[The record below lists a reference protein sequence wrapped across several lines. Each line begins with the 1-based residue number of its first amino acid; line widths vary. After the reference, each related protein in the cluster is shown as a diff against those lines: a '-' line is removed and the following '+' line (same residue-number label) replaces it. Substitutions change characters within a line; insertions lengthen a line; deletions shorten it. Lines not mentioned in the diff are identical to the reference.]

1 MELLANLLR
10 SFFVFYRLKILLFFT
25 FSSQVYEVYP
35 NKFLQLDESRVYV
48 LNTLFNLPETYLLAC
63 LVDFFTNSPEYTREK
78 TGVRGGDLFMSF
90 RSIFQDVRSAMD
102 YVHIQGDLQ
111 KRTTENLD
119 EYVKKDPRLPMV
131 LSRIRES
138 GAKVFLLTNSAFNFT
153 DKIMTFLMDFPHG
166 AKPDEPHRHWTTYFD
181 IIVVDAKKPL
191 FFGEGTILRQ
201 VDTTT
206 GALKMGSHCGSL
218 KKGLIYSGGSCDV
231 FTSLLGAKGKDVLY
245 VGDHIF
251 GDILKSK
258 KIRGWRTFLIVP
270 ELVQEL
276 HVWTDKC
283 QLFAELQNLDVSLGD
298 MYK

>member
-1 MELLANLLR
+1 MACCEHPRKETQSIDLH
-10 SFFVFYRLKILLFFT
+10 
-25 FSSQVYEVYP
+25 FS
-35 NKFLQLDESRVYV
+35 
-48 LNTLFNLPETYLLAC
+48 
-63 LVDFFTNSPEYTREK
+63 EK
-78 TGVRGGDLFMSF
+78 TGVRAGDLFMSF
-90 RSIFQDVRSAMD
+90 KSIFQDVRAAMD
-102 YVHIQGDLQ
+102 HVHIQGDLQ
-111 KRTTENLD
+111 NETIAVSLKKMLISISKNDFFNSLKSLQNLD
-119 EYVKKDPRLPMV
+119 HYVKKDPRLPMV

-138 GAKVFLLTNSAFNFT
+138 GAKAFLLTNSGFNFT
-153 DKIMTFLMDFPHG
+153 NKIMTYLMDFPHG
-166 AKPDEPHRHWTTYFD
+166 AYPNEPHRIWTTYFD
-181 IIVVDAKKPL
+181 VIVVDARKPL

-206 GALKMGSHCGSL
+206 GALRVGTHMGSLHQGHV
-218 KKGLIYSGGSCDV
+218 YSGGSCDV
-231 FTSLLGAKGKDVLY
+231 FTKLIGAKGKDVLY

-283 QLFAELQNLDVSLGD
+283 QLFNELQNLDVMLGD